1 MTFLS
6 RNEFQ
11 AEGTGFL
18 RTLGQKTSVARVP
31 AMLGVGLE
39 VTEGTLIQIMPGLE
53 RIGSIGRFGAE
64 GQRTSENDYSG
75 SV

>member
-39 VTEGTLIQIMPGLE
+39 GTEEISDCRNRCTHTGPGDCSWRPPGMDE
-53 RIGSIGRFGAE
+53 APKEPIRE
-64 GQRTSENDYSG
+64 
-75 SV
+75 